1 MRHDVYRERSGNR
14 GRLSV
19 RERATMAEQPRFA
32 EGHAH
37 TEECMRLYAEWR
49 RSHAVVLDPAGRY
62 DRGQHLAAGREREMF
77 ERQLR
82 ALGCSGE
89 ALRRLERDAEIEE
102 FGAPRL

>member
-1 MRHDVYRERSGNR
+1 MRSG
-14 GRLSV
+14 GAPTPSCS
-19 RERATMAEQPRFA
+19 P
-32 EGHAH
+32 H
-37 TEECMRLYAEWR
+37 
-49 RSHAVVLDPAGRY
+49 VVLDPAGRY